1 MFYHLTS
8 LLLGKNMLVLV
19 IVCIMEFRCFQAC
32 NDYSIL
38 TSVFFHHLL
47 QCCKSGHKSSLKF
60 ELTNQ
65 LVCYNFEHSNQP
77 IIFNVTTVTANHN
90 KCSKTD
96 MCHLLKLTNT
106 LCVMDRQANSW
117 VDGQKDKGEVI
128 SMPVCLSRQHKN
140 NVKY

>member
-1 MFYHLTS
+1 MFYRFAS

-65 LVCYNFEHSNQP
+65 LVCYNFEHSKQP
-77 IIFNVTTVTANHN
+77 IISNVTTMTANHN

-96 MCHLLKLTNT
+96 MCYLLKPVNT
-106 LCVMDRQANSW
+106 LVLWTDRQTVGWMGKKTKEKRSLC
-117 VDGQKDKGEVI
+117 Q
-128 SMPVCLSRQHKN
+128 PVYPGNTKIM
-140 NVKY
+140 